1 MNKCSY
7 YHTVGKC
14 IRKQKKRD
22 SDGSPNTSEIET
34 RSTKYFVRDIKRRHN
49 EAINNDVTWSEVLH
63 KKETLGK

>member
-34 RSTKYFVRDIKRRHN
+34 RSIKYFVHDIKRRHN
-49 EAINNDVTWSEVLH
+49 EAINNDVT
-63 KKETLGK
+63 